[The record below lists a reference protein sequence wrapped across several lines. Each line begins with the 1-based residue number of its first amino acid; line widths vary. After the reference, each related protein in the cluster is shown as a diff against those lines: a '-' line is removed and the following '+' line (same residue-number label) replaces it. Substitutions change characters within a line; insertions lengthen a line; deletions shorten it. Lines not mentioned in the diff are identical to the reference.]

1 MPSPPHPPIRYA
13 RLYDSPLVH
22 VRDYVC
28 SAARGGPAAEEEST
42 QNNVVLMR
50 RGAFCRHF
58 GRERVTA
65 DVNQAVFF
73 SKHAVSR
80 VSHPVDCGDRG
91 TVLSIAPRVLNDI
104 VRELDPTIDEHPER
118 PFPFHTGPCD
128 TALFWR
134 HREFVRRLEETAE
147 KPLEPLWADITALQ
161 LVADVLDAAF
171 ARQGTP
177 KKPRRA
183 GTADD
188 HRDRTEEAKS
198 FMARSL
204 ASPISLEDVARAV
217 NASPYHFARV
227 FQERTGLPVHRYLTR
242 LRLRAAL
249 ERVAA
254 GESDLTSLSLEFGFS
269 SHSHFTDTFRREFGC
284 APSAVRGKSTRQLRQ
299 MSKNLE
305 V

>member
-1 MPSPPHPPIRYA
+1 MPSVPQPPIAYT

-28 SAARGGPAAEEEST
+28 RASRGGPAAEEEST
-42 QNNVVLMR
+42 HNNVVLMR

-73 SKHAVSR
+73 SKHVVCR
-80 VSHPVDCGDRG
+80 VSHPVECGDRG

-104 VRELDPTIDEHPER
+104 VRELDPAIDEHPEA

-128 TALFWR
+128 TGLFWR
-134 HREFVRRLEETAE
+134 HREFVRRLEDAAE
-147 KPLEPLWADITALQ
+147 KPLEPLWADVTALQ

-171 ARQGTP
+171 ARHGTP
-177 KKPRRA
+177 RKRRRS
-183 GTADD
+183 GTAED
-188 HRDRTEEAKS
+188 HRDRTEEAKN
-198 FMARSL
+198 FLARSL
-204 ASPISLEDVARAV
+204 ASSIALQDVARAV

-254 GESDLTSLSLEFGFS
+254 GDGDLTGLALEFGFS

-284 APSAVRGKSTRQLRQ
+284 APSAVRGKSARQLRQ